1 MERKC
6 TEFMSDYVLKAGAA
20 SVAVPLGDDCFPN
33 AESIAKY
40 DDVYVRV
47 IILET
52 DKRYGFLTADMPSM
66 LPWAMRH
73 CKALLQEMAGV
84 EPENS
89 WVMCTNALS
98 APHTWPKG
106 DHEQP
111 DTPRP
116 MGMDNSPQKLQVA
129 TRINKAYDLAYHEAI
144 SKAVSSMRE
153 ASIGFGKG
161 TCAININKNIWTVEG
176 WAQGAN
182 PEGFVDRTLT
192 VLRIND
198 VSTGDPIAVVFNY
211 SCSNS
216 VAVGPIPE
224 YGGMSKVATGD
235 VMGVASKFIEKKY
248 GNDCTAFFMCGAMGD
263 QVPIFRINYT
273 VVGEDGK
280 RKAMSFGKKGY
291 AIMESLGGVLG
302 NAVVETANAITCDQ
316 TAPEIHVGKR
326 EYTVGSQDRE
336 TNIFK
341 VKPVL
346 KYTFWPDGERHL
358 SIDAMTI
365 GDIALLGLTTE
376 MDGITVANIRND
388 SPFEKTLVTSFVNG
402 NGKSMPPKESYE
414 LLQYGAINSPFVAGS
429 AEVTH
434 DVAIDLL
441 KDMKKAQ

>member
-1 MERKC
+1 
-6 TEFMSDYVLKAGAA
+6 MSVLKAGAA
-20 SVAVPLGDDCFPN
+20 SIAVPLGDDCFPN

-52 DKRYGFLTADMPSM
+52 DKRYAFLTADMPSM

-73 CKALLQEMAGV
+73 CKELLKELAGV

-116 MGMDNSPQKLQVA
+116 MGMDNSPHKLQVA
-129 TRINKAYDLAYHEAI
+129 VRINAAYDEAYHQAI
-144 SKAVSSMRE
+144 RKAVAGMRE

-161 TCAININKNIWTVEG
+161 SCAININKNIWTVEG

-182 PEGFVDRTLT
+182 PDGFVDRTLT
-192 VLRIND
+192 VLRINA
-198 VSTGDPIAVVFNY
+198 VSDGNPIAVVFNY

-224 YGGMSKVATGD
+224 YGGKSKVATGD
-235 VMGVASKFIEKKY
+235 VMGVACKYVEEKF
-248 GNDCTAFFMCGAMGD
+248 GGGCTAFFMCGAMGD

-280 RKAMSFGKKGY
+280 RQMGSFGKKGY
-291 AIMESLGGVLG
+291 IVMETLGGILG
-302 NAVVETANAITCDQ
+302 NAVVETANAIECGQ
-316 TAPEIHVGKR
+316 TEPEIRVAAR
-326 EYTVGSQDRE
+326 DYTVGSQERE
-336 TNIFK
+336 VNIFK

-346 KYTFWPDGERHL
+346 KYKFWPDGERRL
-358 SIDAMTI
+358 TVDAMTI
-365 GDIALLGLTTE
+365 GDIALVGLTTE
-376 MDGITVANIRND
+376 LDGVTVAEIRSE
-388 SPFEKTLVTSFVNG
+388 SPFEKTLVASFVNG
-402 NGKSMPPKESYE
+402 NGKSMPPKESYQ
-414 LLQYGAINSPFVAGS
+414 LLQYGAINSPFVEGS
-429 AEVTH
+429 AERTR
-434 DVAIDLL
+434 DVALDLL
-441 KDMKKAQ
+441 KDMKNGK

>member
-1 MERKC
+1 MDL
-6 TEFMSDYVLKAGAA
+6 MSKLKAGAA
-20 SVAVPLGDDCFPN
+20 SIAVPLGDDCFPN

-52 DKRYGFLTADMPSM
+52 DKRYAFLTADMPSM
-66 LPWAMRH
+66 LPWALRH
-73 CKALLQEMAGV
+73 CKELLKEMAGV

-116 MGMDNSPQKLQVA
+116 MGMDNSPHKLQVA
-129 TRINKAYDLAYHEAI
+129 TRINAAYDEAYHQAI
-144 SKAVSSMRE
+144 GKAVASMRE

-161 TCAININKNIWTVEG
+161 SCAININKNIWTVEG

-192 VLRIND
+192 VLRINA
-198 VSTGDPIAVVFNY
+198 VSDGKPIAVVFNY

-224 YGGMSKVATGD
+224 YGGKSKVATGD
-235 VMGVASKFIEKKY
+235 VMGVACRYVEEKY
-248 GNDCTAFFMCGAMGD
+248 GDDCTAFFMCGAMGD

-280 RKAMSFGKKGY
+280 RKMGSFGKKGY
-291 AIMESLGGVLG
+291 TVMETLGGVLG
-302 NAVVETANAITCDQ
+302 NAVVETANGIVCDQ
-316 TAPEIHVGKR
+316 TEPKICVGTR
-326 EYTVGSQDRE
+326 DYTVGSQERE

-346 KYTFWPDGERHL
+346 KYKFWPDGERHL
-358 SIDAMTI
+358 TIDAMTI
-365 GDIALLGLTTE
+365 GDIALVGLTTE
-376 MDGITVANIRND
+376 LDGITVAEIRND
-388 SPFEKTLVTSFVNG
+388 SPFEKTLVASFVNG
-402 NGKSMPPKESYE
+402 NGKSMPPKESYQ
-414 LLQYGAINSPFVAGS
+414 LLQYGAINSPFVEGS
-429 AEVTH
+429 AERTR
-434 DVAIDLL
+434 DEALELL
-441 KDMKKAQ
+441 KAMKL

>member
-1 MERKC
+1 MS
-6 TEFMSDYVLKAGAA
+6 EFTLRAGAA
-20 SVAVPLGDDCFPN
+20 GIAVALGDDCFPN

-52 DKRYGFLTADMPSM
+52 DKRYAFLTADMPSM
-66 LPWAMRH
+66 LPWAMDH
-73 CKALLQEMAGV
+73 CRELLKKIAGV
-84 EPENS
+84 APENG

-106 DHEQP
+106 DHGQP

-116 MGMDNSPQKLQVA
+116 MGMDNSPHKLQVA
-129 TRINKAYDLAYHEAI
+129 TRINAAYEDAYRQAI
-144 SKAVSSMRE
+144 RSAVSDLRE

-161 TCAININKNIWTVEG
+161 SCGININKNIRTVEG
-176 WAQGAN
+176 WAQGVN
-182 PEGFVDRTLT
+182 PKGFADRTLT
-192 VLRIND
+192 VLRINA
-198 VSTGDPIAVVFNY
+198 VSDGKPIAIVFNY

-235 VMGVASKFIEKKY
+235 IMGVASKYIEEKF
-248 GNDCTAFFMCGAMGD
+248 GNGCTAFFMCGAMGD
-263 QVPIFRINYT
+263 QVPLFRINYT
-273 VVGEDGK
+273 TVDEEGK
-280 RKAMSFGKKGY
+280 RRTGSFGKQGY
-291 AIMESLGGVLG
+291 VVMETLGGILG
-302 NAVVETANAITCDQ
+302 NAVVETATGIECDR
-316 TAPEIHVGKR
+316 TSPEIRMAAR

-358 SIDAMTI
+358 CIDAMTI
-365 GDIALLGLTTE
+365 GDIALVGLKTE
-376 MDGITVANIRND
+376 MDGITVAEIRES
-388 SPFEKTLVTSFVNG
+388 SPFEKTLVASFVNG
-402 NGKSMPPKESYE
+402 NGKSMPPKESYD

-429 AEVTH
+429 AEVTR
-434 DVAIDLL
+434 DEALQLL
-441 KDMKKAQ
+441 RDIKNK

>member
-144 SKAVSSMRE
+144 SKAVSGMRE

>member
-1 MERKC
+1 
-6 TEFMSDYVLKAGAA
+6 MSNPKYVLKAGAA

-52 DKRYGFLTADMPSM
+52 DKRYAFLTADMPSM
-66 LPWAMRH
+66 LPWAIRH
-73 CKALLQEMAGV
+73 CKERLKELAGV
-84 EPENS
+84 EPEDS
-89 WVMCTNALS
+89 WVMCTNDLS

-129 TRINKAYDLAYHEAI
+129 TRINAAYDAAYCQAI
-144 SKAVSSMRE
+144 SRAVSELRE

-161 TCAININKNIWTVEG
+161 SCAININKNIWTVEG

-182 PEGFVDRTLT
+182 PDGFVDRTLT

-198 VSTGDPIAVVFNY
+198 VGDGTPIAVVFNY

-224 YGGMSKVATGD
+224 YGGKSKVATGD
-235 VMGVASKFIEKKY
+235 VMGVACRYIEEKY
-248 GNDCTAFFMCGAMGD
+248 DGCTAFFMCGAQGD

-273 VVGEDGK
+273 IVGEDGK
-280 RKAMSFGKKGY
+280 RQMGSFGKKGY
-291 AIMESLGGVLG
+291 TVMETLGGILG
-302 NAVVETANAITCDQ
+302 NAVVETANNIDCNQ
-316 TAPEIHVGKR
+316 TAPEIRLWKR
-326 EYTVGSQDRE
+326 LYTVGIQDRE
-336 TNIFK
+336 VNIFK

-346 KYTFWPDGERHL
+346 KYRFWPEGTREMAVDGM
-358 SIDAMTI
+358 II
-365 GDIALLGLTTE
+365 GDIALVGLKTE
-376 MDGITVANIRND
+376 MDGITVSEIREG

-402 NGKSMPPKESYE
+402 NGKSMPPRESYQ
-414 LLQYGAINSPFVAGS
+414 LLQYAAINSPYVEGT
-429 AEVTH
+429 AEQTR
-434 DVAIDLL
+434 DIALDLL
-441 KDMKKAQ
+441 KDIKEGK

>member
-1 MERKC
+1 
-6 TEFMSDYVLKAGAA
+6 MSEYVLKAGAA
-20 SVAVPLGDDCFPN
+20 SVAVPLGEDCFPN

-52 DKRYGFLTADMPSM
+52 DKRYAFLTADMPSM

-73 CKALLQEMAGV
+73 CQDLLKEIAGV
-84 EPENS
+84 EKENC
-89 WVMCTNALS
+89 WIMCTNALS

-129 TRINKAYDLAYHEAI
+129 TRINKAYDIAYYEAI
-144 SKAVSSMRE
+144 TKAVSTMRE

-176 WAQGAN
+176 YAQGAN
-182 PEGFVDRTLT
+182 PEGFTDRTLT
-192 VLRIND
+192 VLRINE
-198 VSTGDPIAVVFNY
+198 VASGNPIAVVFNY

-224 YGGMSKVATGD
+224 YGGFSKVATGD
-235 VMGVASKFIEKKY
+235 VMGVASRFVEEKY

-263 QVPIFRINYT
+263 QVPIFRINAT

-280 RKAMSFGKKGY
+280 RKQFSYGKKGY
-291 AIMESLGGVLG
+291 AMMETLGGVLG
-302 NAVVETANAITCDQ
+302 NAVVETANGIDCDI
-316 TAPEIHVGKR
+316 TAPKIALGKK

-346 KYTFWPDGERHL
+346 KYRFWPDGERHL

-365 GDIALLGLTTE
+365 DDIALLGLTTE
-376 MDGITVANIRND
+376 MDGITVAEIRDD
-388 SPFEKTLVTSFVNG
+388 SPFEKTLVASFVNG
-402 NGKSMPPKESYE
+402 NGKSMPPAKSYD
-414 LLQYGAINSPFVAGS
+414 LLEYAAINSPFVKGS
-429 AEVTH
+429 AEITH
-434 DVAIDLL
+434 DVAVELL
-441 KDMKKAQ
+441 KEMKNA

>member
-1 MERKC
+1 
-6 TEFMSDYVLKAGAA
+6 MSDYVLKAGAA